1 MHIETKEVIFLGLFL
16 IAILTVLDSESLKK
30 KKPAKERYFGFCFW
44 SKADKEIVCFERSS
58 LIGKIGSFLL
68 IYLLKICE
76 IIDNTIQGIFGF
88 TLLNVSNVLKIFY

>member
-44 SKADKEIVCFERSS
+44 SKVDKEIVCFERSS

-76 IIDNTIQGIFGF
+76 IIGNTIQGIFGF